1 MQDSIRVS
9 DENLQVALHFM
20 ITIATISEELQSEI
34 AKNPEKGINYQAY
47 QDKIHKYL
55 PTYTGMKEDFF
66 DNVFGHFSN
75 KITRED
81 FINNLTVEGWKY
93 FNSENL
99 KEIFTVMLERH
110 GAFDEENQL

>member
-1 MQDSIRVS
+1 
-9 DENLQVALHFM
+9 
-20 ITIATISEELQSEI
+20 
-34 AKNPEKGINYQAY
+34 
-47 QDKIHKYL
+47 
-55 PTYTGMKEDFF
+55 MKEDFF